1 MFCPPG
7 RILTLGGS
15 VLTSVY
21 SGPSPGLLT
30 GREEM
35 TQMLRL
41 GSPHSRDPHSFLPVL
56 QCLVSLITVT
66 ISPLSMWLRS
76 PLFLLSSAEISHSSS
91 QEKIVPLLRIYSVSL
106 LSNLQIVCSCLE
118 SHLHLPSKPLL
129 PISPCAIIYV
139 PSCFSPSPPLFQ
151 LLCLS
156 S

>member
-41 GSPHSRDPHSFLPVL
+41 GSPHSRDPHSFPPVL
-56 QCLVSLITVT
+56 QCLVSLIRVT
-66 ISPLSMWLRS
+66 ISPLSVWLRS

-106 LSNLQIVCSCLE
+106 LSNLQTCLQLSGVPPPPAQQTTP
-118 SHLHLPSKPLL
+118 SHLTLCYHLCSFLFF
-129 PISPCAIIYV
+129 PIS
-139 PSCFSPSPPLFQ
+139 SS
-151 LLCLS
+151 LS
-156 S
+156 TLMSE